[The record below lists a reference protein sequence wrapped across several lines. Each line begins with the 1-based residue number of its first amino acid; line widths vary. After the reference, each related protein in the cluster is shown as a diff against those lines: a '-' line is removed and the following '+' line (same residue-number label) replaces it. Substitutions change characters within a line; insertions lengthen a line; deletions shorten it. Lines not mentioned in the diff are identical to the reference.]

1 MQQAVP
7 QEKPHRSAAEYVL
20 RYLTLVVG
28 LFIMSVGVALSFAF
42 LHRLQGVREGTVA
55 AAVFVGLIARGL
67 NRFLVP
73 LGNKFYAICRKTKKR
88 LRALFC
94 FQFFRLPPN
103 SRNTYSRNRR
113 NSRREV
119 SRAAK

>member
-1 MQQAVP
+1 MLFFCALFGKKEAETYKIQVKSQENFSQEQEEPAQGEAVQQAVP

-55 AAVFVGLIARGL
+55 AAVFVGLIARGF

-73 LGNKFYAICRKTKKR
+73 LGNKLYAICRK
-88 LRALFC
+88 
-94 FQFFRLPPN
+94 
-103 SRNTYSRNRR
+103 
-113 NSRREV
+113 
-119 SRAAK
+119 

>member
-1 MQQAVP
+1 
-7 QEKPHRSAAEYVL
+7 
-20 RYLTLVVG
+20 
-28 LFIMSVGVALSFAF
+28 MSVGVALSFAF

-55 AAVFVGLIARGL
+55 AAVFVGLIARGF

-73 LGNKFYAICRKTKKR
+73 LGNRLYATWQKKKR

-94 FQFFRLPPN
+94 FQFFRLPPK